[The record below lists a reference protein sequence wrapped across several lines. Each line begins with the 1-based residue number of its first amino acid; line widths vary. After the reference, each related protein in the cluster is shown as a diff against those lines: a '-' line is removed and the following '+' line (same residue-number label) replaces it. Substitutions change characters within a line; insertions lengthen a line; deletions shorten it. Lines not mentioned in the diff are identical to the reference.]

1 MINPRPV
8 TVMGRKTGRGNRDVV
23 NEKAFSRFREKEV
36 E

>member
-8 TVMGRKTGRGNRDVV
+8 MGRKTSRGTRNVV